1 MASMSAC
8 GDTSWANG
16 FIGLLRL
23 SKTSACVMRGTAPR
37 PGPDCAQ
44 GRLLLRPVEKPITNE
59 GWQHGKR
66 FCGLVAM
73 PRGSSGARFREV
85 IGHRAEPVQA
95 VWITQPL
102 QRKQRKSP
110 HDVLAVQRPNGFGE
124 PVMEALARWHCCQ
137 GWRSVEPAGAGLA
150 GPAHSRNK
158 GTGISPGWFLHA
170 AVDRAETT
178 AISMLSSRIMLSIAW
193 ASCRT
198 CGPRVLLRLGIAHD
212 QLLSPRLAS
221 HGGQGSSGEMRRK

>member
-23 SKTSACVMRGTAPR
+23 SKTSACVMRSAAPEAGTGLRTRTPAGRETNHQRR
-37 PGPDCAQ
+37 PAA
-44 GRLLLRPVEKPITNE
+44 
-59 GWQHGKR
+59 WQTL
-66 FCGLVAM
+66 CSLVAM
-73 PRGSSGARFREV
+73 PRGSSGARFHEV
-85 IGHRAEPVQA
+85 IGHGAEPVQA

-110 HDVLAVQRPNGFGE
+110 HDVLAVQRPDGFGK
-124 PVMEALARWHCCQ
+124 PVMEALARCRCCQ

-150 GPAHSRNK
+150 GPAHSQNK

-178 AISMLSSRIMLSIAW
+178 AISMLCSRIMLSIAW

-212 QLLSPRLAS
+212 QLLSPRLTS
-221 HGGQGSSGEMRRK
+221 HGGQGSSGAMRRK